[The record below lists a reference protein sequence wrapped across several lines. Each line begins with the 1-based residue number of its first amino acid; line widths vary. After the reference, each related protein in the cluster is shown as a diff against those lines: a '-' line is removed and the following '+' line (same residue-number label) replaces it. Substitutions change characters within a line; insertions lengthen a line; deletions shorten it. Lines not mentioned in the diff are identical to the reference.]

1 MAWKKIAGIYILT
14 NRINGKMYIGQ
25 STDLSQRINKYKNGN
40 IKGQTRIYDA
50 IVKYGFHEF
59 DVKYLFTTT
68 RKYLSLIHI

>member
-50 IVKYGFHEF
+50 IVKY
-59 DVKYLFTTT
+59 
-68 RKYLSLIHI
+68 LSLIHISEPTRP